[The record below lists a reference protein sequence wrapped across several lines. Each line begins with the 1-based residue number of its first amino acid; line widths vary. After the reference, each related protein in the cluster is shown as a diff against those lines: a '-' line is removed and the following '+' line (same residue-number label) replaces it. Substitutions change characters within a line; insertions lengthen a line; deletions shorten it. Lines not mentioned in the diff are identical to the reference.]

1 MSLSLCKIWFQAGP
15 LSLGLE
21 VWIPEP
27 RAREPR
33 FTQDLVPGRT
43 MSLGLGLEVLDSR
56 AGVGESTA
64 LGNPASAPTHGSS
77 KCTEKH
83 PEGPA
88 W

>member
-1 MSLSLCKIWFQAGP
+1 MSLSLCKIWLQAGP

-27 RAREPR
+27 GAHEPR

-43 MSLGLGLEVLDSR
+43 VSLGLEVLDSR

-64 LGNPASAPTHGSS
+64 LGNPASAPTHSPS

-83 PEGPA
+83 PGGRA